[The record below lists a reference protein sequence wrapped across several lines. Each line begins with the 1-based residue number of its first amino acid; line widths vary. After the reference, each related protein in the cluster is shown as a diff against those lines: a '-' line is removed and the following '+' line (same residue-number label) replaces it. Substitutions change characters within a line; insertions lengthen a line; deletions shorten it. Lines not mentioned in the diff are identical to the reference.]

1 MLENIVIKGAC
12 ENNLKSLDV
21 VIPRNKLVVF
31 TGVSGSGKSSLA
43 FGTIFAEGQRRF
55 MESLSSYARQFLGQ
69 IQKPAVEYIEGL
81 SPSISIDQKTTNHNP
96 RSTVGTV
103 TEIYDY
109 LRLLYARVGEP
120 YCPKCE
126 KKITRQSVDQIVE
139 QIYTL
144 HNEKT
149 VLVEAPVVRGKKGS
163 FEKELDSYKRSGFI
177 RVKVDGSIYSLGE
190 QIDLD
195 KNLRHEISV
204 IVDRVTVTEDERT
217 RINEAVESALRL
229 TDGLVLVTCDEA
241 AEQKLFSNKFACIDC
256 GINIEELEPRSFS
269 FNSPF
274 GACPNCS
281 GLGFTLE
288 IDENQII
295 PNKDLTLAEGA
306 VMASGWNIDGKIAPM
321 YFRAFAK
328 QFKISLNQ
336 KIKDIAPD
344 IIHKL
349 LYGCEEKLKYQWS
362 GENYD
367 NNYLGRYEGIIP
379 NLKRRYKE
387 TSSEWMK
394 QEIAKLMINA
404 ACPVC
409 GGRRLRPEAL
419 AVKVGG
425 IDIHQLTSKPINNV
439 LEFFDKLV
447 LSKTNAQT
455 AEQIIKEVRAR
466 CQFLVDVGLHYLTLA
481 RGSDSLSGGESQRI
495 RLATQIGSG
504 LVGVLYIL
512 DEPSIGLHQRDN
524 HKLLGTLTRLRDLG
538 NTLIVVE
545 HDEDTIRAA
554 DFIVDIGPKA
564 GIHGGTLVASGTV
577 DEIKNC
583 EGSITGA
590 YLRGDRKISA
600 PEKYRV
606 VSFTEP
612 DTVLTN
618 PFKIRKPTKKDI
630 PAIMEMI
637 NDAKISLR
645 VAKVDQWQNGI
656 PDEDIIKKDIES
668 GDSYIVVEGNKTVG
682 FGVLKFGKEPAYA
695 KIYKGK
701 WQSDEPYA
709 TIHRV
714 VVHKAYKGKGI
725 ATFLFSHFESVCILH
740 DTSWI
745 RVDTH
750 EKNLAM
756 NKTILKNGYTRAGAI
771 YYYENKAERTAFE
784 KKLSRNALTPSSSSG
799 GFHISD
805 NSHNNS
811 KYIEIIGAREN
822 NLKNINVKIPI
833 AVLTAVTGVSGSG
846 KSSLVNRIL
855 FPALSNALNRST
867 LSVGKHAELHGT
879 KHFDKVIEI
888 NQSPIGRTPR
898 SNPATYTGVFTT
910 IRELFANT
918 TGARERGYEAGRFSF
933 NVRGGRC
940 DECDGDG
947 IKKIEM
953 HFLPDVF
960 VQCEVCRGK
969 RFNKETLE
977 VKFKGKN
984 IYDVLEMTVDEACD
998 FFGHIPGIHKK
1009 IKTMQDVGLGY
1020 IKLGQ
1025 AATTLSGGEAQRVK
1039 LASELSR
1046 TATGRTIYV
1055 LDEPTTGLHSYDVEK
1070 LINILQRLVNNG
1082 NTVVV
1087 IEHNLDVIK
1096 IADYIIDLG
1105 PEGGDEGGQVVA
1117 CGNPREIAKNPKSA
1131 TGEYLAKIL
1140 KN

>member
-1 MLENIVIKGAC
+1 MLKNIIVKGAC

-21 VIPRNKLVVF
+21 TIPRNKLIVF

-120 YCPKCE
+120 YCPKCG

-139 QIYTL
+139 QIYNSPSRGEGVASRSDDGVVERLITI
-144 HNEKT
+144 
-149 VLVEAPVVRGKKGS
+149 EAPVVRGKKGS
-163 FEKELDSYKRSGFI
+163 FEKELESYKRSGFL

-190 QIDLD
+190 EINLD
-195 KNLRHEISV
+195 KNLRHDISV
-204 IVDRVTVTEDERT
+204 IVDRVVVTEDERT

-229 TDGLVLVTCDEA
+229 TDGLVVVED
-241 AEQKLFSNKFACIDC
+241 KLFSNKFACIDC

-281 GLGFTLE
+281 GLGFTME

-295 PNKDLTLAEGA
+295 PNKNLTIAEGA

-328 QFKISLNQ
+328 QFKISLNH
-336 KIKDIAPD
+336 KIKDIPPD

-349 LYGCEEKLKYQWS
+349 LYGCEEKLKYHWS

-367 NNYLGRYEGIIP
+367 NNYLGRYEGVIP

-387 TSSEWMK
+387 TNSEWMK
-394 QEIAKLMINA
+394 QEIAKLMVNTT
-404 ACPVC
+404 CPVC
-409 GGRRLRPEAL
+409 NGRRLRPEAL

-425 IDIHQLTSKPINNV
+425 IDISQLTGKPIKNV
-439 LEFFDKLV
+439 LEFFDKLT
-447 LSKTNAQT
+447 LTKTKAQT

-481 RGSDSLSGGESQRI
+481 RNSDSLSGGESQRI

-545 HDEDTIRAA
+545 HDEDTIRSA

-564 GIHGGTLVASGTV
+564 GVHGGQLVVAGTIDDV
-577 DEIKNC
+577 KAC
-583 EGSITGA
+583 EESITGA
-590 YLRGDRKISA
+590 YLRGDRQIA
-600 PEKYRV
+600 TPTKYRPV
-606 VSFTEP
+606 NLDDEEVAEA
-612 DTVLTN
+612 N

-630 PAIMEMI
+630 PSIMEMI
-637 NDAKISLR
+637 NDAKAALR
-645 VAKVDQWQNGI
+645 TARVDQWQDGYPN
-656 PDEDIIKKDIES
+656 EEIIKDDIER
-668 GDSYIVVEGNKTVG
+668 GIGHLVVEGNIPVG
-682 FGVLKFGKEPAYA
+682 YGALKFGKEPAYA
-695 KIYKGK
+695 RIYKGK
-701 WQSDEPYA
+701 WQSEEPYA
-709 TIHRV
+709 VISRLVTHRD
-714 VVHKAYKGKGI
+714 YKRKGVCG
-725 ATFLFSHFESVCILH
+725 FMFNHFEMQCILN
-740 DTSWI
+740 DTSWL

-750 EKNLAM
+750 EKNAPM
-756 NKTILKNGYTRAGAI
+756 NKLIVKNGFTRSGAVYI
-771 YYYENKAERTAFE
+771 RPKVERTAFE
-784 KKLSRNALTPSSSSG
+784 KKLTRNVIARSEATKQSSS
-799 GFHISD
+799 
-805 NSHNNS
+805 
-811 KYIEIIGAREN
+811 YLEIIGAREN
-822 NLKNINVKIPI
+822 NLKNIDVKIPT

-855 FPALSNALNRST
+855 YPALANTLNRAS
-867 LSVGKHAELHGT
+867 LQVGKHTEIRGT
-879 KHFDKVIEI
+879 KNFDKVIEI

-918 TGARERGYEAGRFSF
+918 PGARERGYEAGRFSF

-977 VKFKGKN
+977 VKFKSKN
-984 IYDVLEMTVDEACD
+984 IHDVLEMTVDEACD
-998 FFGHIPGIHKK
+998 FFQHIPSLYKK

-1025 AATTLSGGEAQRVK
+1025 SATTLSGGEAQRVK
-1039 LASELSR
+1039 LATELSR

-1055 LDEPTTGLHSYDVEK
+1055 LDEPTTGLHCYDVEK
-1070 LINILQRLVNNG
+1070 LINILQRLVGTG
-1082 NTVVV
+1082 NTVIV

-1096 IADYIIDLG
+1096 VADYIIDLG
-1105 PEGGDEGGQVVA
+1105 PEGGDEGGKVIA
-1117 CGNPREIAKNPKSA
+1117 TGNPREIAKNPNSA
-1131 TGEYLAKIL
+1131 TGEYLAKL
-1140 KN
+1140 FKTC

>member
-1 MLENIVIKGAC
+1 MLESIIVKGAC
-12 ENNLKSLDV
+12 ENNLKNLDV
-21 VIPRNKLVVF
+21 TIPRNKLVVF

-81 SPSISIDQKTTNHNP
+81 SPSISIDQKTTSHNP

-120 YCPKCE
+120 YCPKCG

-139 QIYTL
+139 QIFQNYFERGGTAAGVADRSP
-144 HNEKT
+144 NEAT
-149 VLVEAPVVRGKKGS
+149 ADGPTNIISIEAPVVRGQKGS
-163 FEKELDSYKRSGFI
+163 FAKELDSYKRSGFI
-177 RVKVDGSIYSLGE
+177 RVKIDGSIYSLGE

-195 KNLRHEISV
+195 KNIRHDIN
-204 IVDRVTVTEDERT
+204 IIIDKITVAEDERT
-217 RINEAVESALRL
+217 RINEAIESALRL
-229 TDGLVLVTCDEA
+229 TDGIVLVED
-241 AEQKLFSNKFACIDC
+241 KLFSNKFACIDC
-256 GINIEELEPRSFS
+256 GINIEELEPRVFS

-274 GACPNCS
+274 GACQNCG
-281 GLGFTLE
+281 GLGFTME
-288 IDENQII
+288 IDESQVI

-306 VMASGWNIDGKIAPM
+306 IVASGWNIDGKIAPM

-328 QFKISLNQ
+328 QFGISLAH
-336 KIKDIAPD
+336 KVKDIAPD
-344 IIHKL
+344 IVHKL
-349 LYGCEEKLKYQWS
+349 LYGCDEKLRYQWS

-387 TSSEWMK
+387 TNSEWMK
-394 QEIAKLMINA
+394 QEIAKLMVNA
-404 ACPVC
+404 TCPVC
-409 GGRRLRPEAL
+409 LGRRLRSEAL

-425 IDIHQLTSKPINNV
+425 INIYELTSKPIKNV
-439 LEFFDKLV
+439 LDFFDKLS
-447 LSKTNAQT
+447 LTKTKAQT

-545 HDEDTIRAA
+545 HDEDTIRSA

-564 GIHGGTLVASGTV
+564 GVHGGELVVAGTIDDV
-577 DEIKNC
+577 KRC
-583 EGSITGA
+583 EASITGA
-590 YLRGDRKISA
+590 FLRGERKITA
-600 PEKYRV
+600 PAKYRL
-606 VSFTEP
+606 VSLKDEGEAIRA
-612 DTVLTN
+612 N
-618 PFKIRKPTKKDI
+618 PFKVIKATKKDL
-630 PAIMEMI
+630 PAITKLTDKAQVMLV
-637 NDAKISLR
+637 S
-645 VAKVDQWQNGI
+645 
-656 PDEDIIKKDIES
+656 DIEN
-668 GDSYIVVEGNKTVG
+668 GDSYISVKGAKIVG
-682 FGVLKFGKEPAYA
+682 YGVLKFKKEVAYD

-701 WQSDEPYA
+701 WGSDEPYA
-709 TIHRV
+709 VIKH
-714 VVHKAYKGKGI
+714 I
-725 ATFLFSHFESVCILH
+725 AGEGGAFLIKHFENLCVMH

-745 RVDTH
+745 RADANA
-750 EKNLAM
+750 KNLAYI
-756 NKTILKNGYTRAGAI
+756 KLLAESGFKKVGSI
-771 YYYENKAERTAFE
+771 YYDPKTERTAFE
-784 KKLSRNALTPSSSSG
+784 KQFTRSTLTPQNDRSG
-799 GFHISD
+799 FYISD
-805 NSHNNS
+805 NSANNGR
-811 KYIEIIGAREN
+811 YIEIVGAREN
-822 NLKNINVKIPI
+822 NLKNIDVKIPMG
-833 AVLTAVTGVSGSG
+833 VLTAVTGVSGSG

-855 FPALSNALNRST
+855 YPALSNALHRSN
-867 LSVGKHAELHGT
+867 LPVGKHTEIFGA
-879 KHFDKVIEI
+879 KYFDKVIEI

-898 SNPATYTGVFTT
+898 SNPATYTGVFTA
-910 IRELFANT
+910 IRELFAGT
-918 TGARERGYEAGRFSF
+918 PGARERGYEAGRFSF

-960 VQCEVCRGK
+960 VQCEVCKGK

-984 IYDVLEMTVDEACD
+984 IYDVLDMTVDEACE
-998 FFGHIPGIHKK
+998 FFQNIPGIFKK

-1025 AATTLSGGEAQRVK
+1025 SATTLSGGEAQRVK
-1039 LASELSR
+1039 LATELSR

-1070 LINILQRLVNNG
+1070 LINILQRLVNTG
-1082 NTVVV
+1082 NTVIV

-1096 IADYIIDLG
+1096 VADYIIDLG

-1117 CGNPREIAKNPKSA
+1117 TGNPREIAKNPKST
-1131 TGEYLAKIL
+1131 TGEYLSKIL
-1140 KN
+1140 N

>member
-1 MLENIVIKGAC
+1 MLENIIIKGAC

-21 VIPRNKLVVF
+21 TIPRNKLVVF

-69 IQKPAVEYIEGL
+69 IQKPSVEYIEGL
-81 SPSISIDQKTTNHNP
+81 SPSISIDQKTTSHNP

-139 QIYTL
+139 QIYAL
-144 HNEKT
+144 YDDKT
-149 VLVEAPVVRGKKGS
+149 VHIEAPVVRGKKGS
-163 FEKELDSYKRSGFI
+163 FEKELDGYKRSGFI
-177 RVKVDGSIYSLGE
+177 RAKIDGSIYSLGE
-190 QIDLD
+190 EINLD

-204 IVDRVTVTEDERT
+204 VVDRVAVTQEERT

-229 TDGLVLVTCDEA
+229 ADGLVLADCQEA
-241 AEQKLFSNKFACIDC
+241 ETSKLFSNKFACIDC

-288 IDENQII
+288 IDESLII
-295 PNKDLTLAEGA
+295 PNKNLTIAEGA

-328 QFKISLNQ
+328 HFKISLNT

-349 LYGCEEKLKYQWS
+349 LYGCDEKLKYQWS

-367 NNYLGRYEGIIP
+367 NNYLGRYEGVIP

-387 TSSEWMK
+387 TNSEWMK
-394 QEIAKLMINA
+394 QEISKLMVNTT
-404 ACPVC
+404 CPVC
-409 GGRRLRPEAL
+409 NGKRLRPEAL

-425 IDIHQLTSKPINNV
+425 IDIHQLTSKPIKNT
-439 LEFFDKLV
+439 LEFFDKLT
-447 LSKTNAQT
+447 LSKTKAQT

-481 RGSDSLSGGESQRI
+481 RGSDTLSGGESQRI

-524 HKLLGTLTRLRDLG
+524 HKLLGTLVRLRDLG

-545 HDEDTIRAA
+545 HDEDTMLAA

-564 GIHGGTLVASGTV
+564 GVHGGTLVASGTV
-577 DEIKNC
+577 DDIKAC
-583 EGSITGA
+583 PESITGA
-590 YLRGDRKISA
+590 FLRGERKIVA
-600 PEKYRV
+600 PAKYRA
-606 VSFTEP
+606 VSFGEDLP
-612 DTVLTN
+612 ITN

-637 NDAKISLR
+637 DWAKADMMKAKI
-645 VAKVDQWQNGI
+645 DQWQDGFPNA
-656 PDEDIIKKDIES
+656 EIITKDIEN
-668 GDSYIVVEGNKTVG
+668 GNAHLVVHNGKVVG
-682 FGVLKFGKEPAYA
+682 FGVLIFGKEPTYE

-701 WQSDEPYA
+701 WQSSDPYA

-714 VVHKAYKGKGI
+714 VVHRDHKGKGI
-725 ATFLFSHFESVCILH
+725 SRFLFAHFEMQCILN

-745 RVDTH
+745 RIDTH
-750 EKNLAM
+750 EKNTPM
-756 NKTILKNGYTRAGAI
+756 NRLIAGTGFIRSGAI
-771 YYYENKAERTAFE
+771 YVRPKAERTVFE
-784 KKLSRNALTPSSSSG
+784 KKLLRSVMPSQEDRSG
-799 GFHISD
+799 FYVSD
-805 NSHNNS
+805 NSHNNN
-811 KYIEIIGAREN
+811 KYLEIIGACEN
-822 NLKNINVKIPI
+822 NLKNINVKIPV

-846 KSSLVNRIL
+846 KSSLINRIL
-855 FPALSNALNRST
+855 YPALANALNRAS
-867 LSVGKHAELHGT
+867 LPVGKHTEILGV
-879 KHFDKVIEI
+879 KNFDKVIEI

-918 TGARERGYEAGRFSF
+918 SGARERGYEAGRFSF

-960 VQCEVCRGK
+960 VGCEVCKGK

-977 VKFKGKN
+977 VKFKGKS

-998 FFGHIPGIHKK
+998 FFQHIPSIYKK
-1009 IKTMQDVGLGY
+1009 IKTLQDVGLGY
-1020 IKLGQ
+1020 IRLGQ
-1025 AATTLSGGEAQRVK
+1025 SATTLSGGEAQRVK
-1039 LASELSR
+1039 LATELSR
-1046 TATGRTIYV
+1046 TATGRTIYF

-1070 LINILQRLVNNG
+1070 LIVILQRLVNNG

-1096 IADYIIDLG
+1096 VADHIIDLG
-1105 PEGGDEGGQVVA
+1105 PEGGDEGGMVVA
-1117 CGNPREIAKNPKSA
+1117 SGNPREIANNPASA
-1131 TGEYLAKIL
+1131 TGEYLAKML
-1140 KN
+1140 K

>member
-1 MLENIVIKGAC
+1 MYNTSQMLENIIVKGAC
-12 ENNLKSLDV
+12 ENNLKNLDV
-21 VIPRNKLVVF
+21 TIPRNKLVVF

-81 SPSISIDQKTTNHNP
+81 SPSISIDQKTTSHNP

-120 YCPKCE
+120 YCPKCG

-139 QIYTL
+139 QIFANN
-144 HNEKT
+144 NERT
-149 VLVEAPVVRGKKGS
+149 VSIEAPVVRGQKGS
-163 FEKELDSYKRSGFI
+163 FLKELDGYKRSGFI
-177 RVKVDGSIYSLGE
+177 RAKIDGSIYSLGE

-195 KNLRHEISV
+195 KNIRHDINIIIDRISV
-204 IVDRVTVTEDERT
+204 AEEERT
-217 RINEAVESALRL
+217 RINEAIESALRL
-229 TDGLVLVTCDEA
+229 TDGIVLVED
-241 AEQKLFSNKFACIDC
+241 KLFSNKFACIDC

-281 GLGFTLE
+281 GLGFTME

-295 PNKDLTLAEGA
+295 PNKELTLAEGA

-328 QFKISLNQ
+328 QFKISLNH

-344 IIHKL
+344 VIHKL
-349 LYGCEEKLKYQWS
+349 LYGCDEKLRYQWS

-387 TSSEWMK
+387 TNSEWMK
-394 QEIAKLMINA
+394 QEIAKLMVNA
-404 ACPVC
+404 TCPVC
-409 GGRRLRPEAL
+409 SGKRLRPEAL

-425 IDIHQLTSKPINNV
+425 IDIHQLTSKPIKNV
-439 LEFFDKLV
+439 LEFFDKLS
-447 LSKTNAQT
+447 LSKTRAQT

-466 CQFLVDVGLHYLTLA
+466 CRFLVDVGLHYLTLA
-481 RGSDSLSGGESQRI
+481 RGSDTLSGGESQRI

-524 HKLLGTLTRLRDLG
+524 HKLLGTLHRLRDLG

-545 HDEDTIRAA
+545 HDEDTIRSA

-564 GIHGGTLVASGTV
+564 GVHGGELVIAGTV
-577 DEIKNC
+577 DDVKRC
-583 EGSITGA
+583 EESITGA
-590 YLRGDRKISA
+590 FLRGDRKIA
-600 PEKYRV
+600 VPLKYREV
-606 VSFTEP
+606 NLCKEEPVSI
-612 DTVLTN
+612 
-618 PFKIRKPTKKDI
+618 PFKIRKATKKDI
-630 PAIMEMI
+630 E
-637 NDAKISLR
+637 
-645 VAKVDQWQNGI
+645 V
-656 PDEDIIKKDIES
+656 PDNV
-668 GDSYIVVEGNKTVG
+668 YIVTHNTQDVARGT
-682 FGVLKFGKEPAYA
+682 LKFGKVPAFE

-701 WQSDEPYA
+701 WQSNEPYA
-709 TIHRV
+709 AISDFSA
-714 VVHKAYKGKGI
+714 KSESAGK
-725 ATFLFSHFESVCILH
+725 FLLAHFENLCILH
-740 DTSWI
+740 DTSWMRTTENAEI
-745 RVDTH
+745 FSKFGFTRSGVVCYEPKTEH
-750 EKNLAM
+750 EV
-756 NKTILKNGYTRAGAI
+756 
-771 YYYENKAERTAFE
+771 FE
-784 KKLSRNALTPSSSSG
+784 KKIERGKMLKSENSG
-799 GFHISD
+799 FYISD
-805 NSHNNS
+805 NSANNG
-811 KYIEIIGAREN
+811 KYIEIIGACEN
-822 NLKNINVKIPI
+822 NLKNINVKIPMG
-833 AVLTAVTGVSGSG
+833 VLTAVTGVSGSG

-855 FPALSNALNRST
+855 YPALVNALNRSS
-867 LSVGKHAELHGT
+867 LPVGRHKELRGA
-879 KHFDKVIEI
+879 KYFDKVIEI

-898 SNPATYTGVFTT
+898 SNPATYTGVFTA
-910 IRELFANT
+910 IRELFAQT
-918 TGARERGYEAGRFSF
+918 PGAKERGYEAGRFSF

-960 VQCEVCRGK
+960 VGCEVCRGK

-998 FFGHIPGIHKK
+998 FFQHIPGIFKK

-1020 IKLGQ
+1020 IRLGQ
-1025 AATTLSGGEAQRVK
+1025 SATTLSGGEAQRVK
-1039 LASELSR
+1039 LATELSR
-1046 TATGRTIYV
+1046 TATGRTMYV

-1070 LINILQRLVNNG
+1070 LINILQRLVNSG

-1096 IADYIIDLG
+1096 VADYIIDLG
-1105 PEGGDEGGQVVA
+1105 PEGGDEGGQIVA
-1117 CGNPREIAKNPKSA
+1117 TGNPREVARNPDSA
-1131 TGEYLAKIL
+1131 TGEYLAKIFAE
-1140 KN
+1140 

>member
-120 YCPKCE
+120 YCPKCG

-139 QIYTL
+139 QVYTMY
-144 HNEKT
+144 NEKT

-163 FEKELDSYKRSGFI
+163 FEKELDAYKRSGFI

-204 IVDRVTVTEDERT
+204 IVDRVTVIEEERT

-229 TDGLVLVTCDEA
+229 TEGLVLVTCDEN

-281 GLGFTLE
+281 GLGFTME

-306 VMASGWNIDGKIAPM
+306 IMASGWNIDGKIAPM

-367 NNYLGRYEGIIP
+367 NNYLGRYEGVIP

-394 QEIAKLMINA
+394 QEIAKLMVNA
-404 ACPVC
+404 TCPVC

-425 IDIHQLTSKPINNV
+425 IDISQLTSKPIKNT
-439 LEFFDKLV
+439 LEFFDKLT
-447 LSKTNAQT
+447 LTKTQAQT

-466 CQFLVDVGLHYLTLA
+466 CTFLVDVGLHYLTLA
-481 RGSDSLSGGESQRI
+481 RNSDSLSGGESQRI

-564 GIHGGTLVASGTV
+564 GVHGGTLVAAGTV

-600 PEKYRV
+600 PEKYRA
-606 VSFTEP
+606 VSFAELEA
-612 DTVLTN
+612 VLTN
-618 PFKIRKPTKKDI
+618 PFKIRKPTKKDL

-637 NDAKISLR
+637 NDAKESLKN
-645 VAKVDQWQNGI
+645 AKVDQWQDGYPN
-656 PDEDIIKKDIES
+656 EAVIIEDIES
-668 GDSYIVVEGNKTVG
+668 GDAYVVVHGSKVIG
-682 FGVLKFGKEPAYA
+682 YRVLKFNKNPDYE

-701 WQSDEPYA
+701 WQSNEPYA
-709 TIHRV
+709 HLHRGIT
-714 VVHKAYKGKGI
+714 HKDYKRKGVNS
-725 ATFLFSHFESVCILH
+725 FLYNHLENLCILH
-740 DTSWI
+740 DISWI
-745 RVDTH
+745 RSDTH
-750 EKNLAM
+750 EKNIAM
-756 NKTILKNGYTRAGAI
+756 INFLKKTGFTRSGAI
-771 YYYENKAERTAFE
+771 YVRQQAERTAFE
-784 KKLSRNALTPSSSSG
+784 KKLSRNALTPSSENI

-811 KYIEIIGAREN
+811 QYIEIVGAREN
-822 NLKNINVKIPI
+822 NLKNIDVKIPV
-833 AVLTAVTGVSGSG
+833 AVLTAITGVSGSG

-867 LSVGKHAELHGT
+867 LPVGKHTELRGT

-998 FFGHIPGIHKK
+998 FFGHIPGIYKK

-1070 LINILQRLVNNG
+1070 LINILQRLVNTG

-1105 PEGGDEGGQVVA
+1105 PEGGDEGGCVVA
-1117 CGNPREIAKNPKSA
+1117 CGNPREIAKNPNSA
-1131 TGEYLAKIL
+1131 TGEYLAKLFKI
-1140 KN
+1140 